1 MNAIGPLIF
10 LCLWIAGVVGW
21 FWNIVKL
28 FQVSVPISEFGIM
41 EVMRIIGIFVAP
53 IGSILGFF

>member
-10 LCLWIAGVVGW
+10 LFLWVAGIVGW
-21 FWNIVKL
+21 LWNIVKL

-53 IGSILGFF
+53 IGSIIGFF

>member
-1 MNAIGPLIF
+1 MNAIGQLIF
-10 LCLWIAGVVGW
+10 LFLLVAGIVGW
-21 FWNIVKL
+21 FLNIVKL

-53 IGSILGFF
+53 IGSILGLF

>member
-10 LCLWIAGVVGW
+10 LFLWVAGIVGW
-21 FWNIVKL
+21 LWNIVKL

-53 IGSILGFF
+53 VGSILGFF

>member
-10 LCLWIAGVVGW
+10 LFLWVAGIVGW
-21 FWNIVKL
+21 LWNIVKI

-53 IGSILGFF
+53 VGSILGFF

>member
-10 LCLWIAGVVGW
+10 LCLWVSGIAGW

-53 IGSILGFF
+53 VGSILGFF